1 MLISFYNN
9 MQYKIREDVFMIYG
23 VALLAG
29 CMFVGSFIGNLLG
42 LWTGLGS
49 DIGGVGF
56 AMILLLLLTNSKTVN
71 KILPEGYIKGINF
84 WKEMFIPVIIAMSA
98 SQNVVSALDGGVLAL
113 TLGVGV
119 VVIMLLLIPVFNMF
133 SKKDKEDE
141 TKKEA
146 EK

>member
-1 MLISFYNN
+1 
-9 MQYKIREDVFMIYG
+9 MIYG

-29 CMFVGSFIGNLLG
+29 CMFIGSFVGNLLG
-42 LWTGLGS
+42 LWTGLNS

-56 AMILLLLLTNSKTVN
+56 AMILLLLLTNSKKVN
-71 KILPEGYIKGINF
+71 KLLPEGYEKGINF

-113 TLGVGV
+113 VLGVGI

-133 SKKDKEDE
+133 SPKEDKGE
-141 TKKEA
+141 VKEEV

>member
-1 MLISFYNN
+1 
-9 MQYKIREDVFMIYG
+9 MIYG
-23 VALLAG
+23 VALLSG
-29 CMFVGSFIGNLLG
+29 CVLIGSIIGNLLG
-42 LWTGLGS
+42 LWTGLNS

-56 AMILLLLLTNSKTVN
+56 AMILLLILTNSKKVN
-71 KILPEGYIKGINF
+71 KLLPEGYVKGINF

-113 TLGVGV
+113 VLGVGV

-133 SKKDKEDE
+133 SPKNNEDE
-141 TKKEA
+141 TKEE

>member
-1 MLISFYNN
+1 M
-9 MQYKIREDVFMIYG
+9 MHKIKEDVFMIYG

-56 AMILLLLLTNSKTVN
+56 AMILLLLATNSKKVN
-71 KILPEGYIKGINF
+71 KILPEAYTKGINF

-119 VVIMLLLIPVFNMF
+119 VIIMLLLIPVFNMF
-133 SKKDKEDE
+133 SPKEKENEADKEV
-141 TKKEA
+141 K
-146 EK
+146 